1 MEQQPYDHPPSTD
14 VDSRTWI
21 ILAALL
27 VLSVLIAFGT
37 LALTSFNERNKS
49 GGNATQAVPGS
60 K

>member
-1 MEQQPYDHPPSTD
+1 MEQRPYDHPPTTD

-21 ILAALL
+21 ILAGLL

-37 LALTSFNERNKS
+37 LALTSFNERNKGAGPTTQ
-49 GGNATQAVPGS
+49 GGQAA